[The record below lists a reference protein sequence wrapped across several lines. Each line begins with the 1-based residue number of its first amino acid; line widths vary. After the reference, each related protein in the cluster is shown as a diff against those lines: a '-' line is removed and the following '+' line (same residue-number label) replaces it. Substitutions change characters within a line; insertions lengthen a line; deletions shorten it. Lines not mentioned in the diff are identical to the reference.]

1 MVKLVTEGISIS
13 VETSFQQEYSSPAQ
27 NHYVFTYKISI
38 ENKGQHTVKLL
49 RRQWYIHD
57 AGHKKTEVE
66 GEGVVGA
73 QPILEAGQK
82 HVYVSGCNLKS
93 PFGKMLGYYTMERI
107 VDGNQFKVQIPEFN
121 LIADYKLN

>member
-13 VETSFQQEYSSPAQ
+13 VETSFQEEYSSPAQ
-27 NHYVFTYKISI
+27 NHYVFTYKVSI
-38 ENKGQHTVKLL
+38 ENKGQHTVQLL

-57 AGHKKTEVE
+57 AGQKQTEVE

-73 QPILEAGQK
+73 QPVLEPGQK
-82 HVYVSGCNLKS
+82 HEYVSGSNLKS
-93 PFGKMLGYYTMERI
+93 PFGKMLGYYTMERV
-107 VDGNQFKVQIPEFN
+107 VDGHKFQVQIPEFN